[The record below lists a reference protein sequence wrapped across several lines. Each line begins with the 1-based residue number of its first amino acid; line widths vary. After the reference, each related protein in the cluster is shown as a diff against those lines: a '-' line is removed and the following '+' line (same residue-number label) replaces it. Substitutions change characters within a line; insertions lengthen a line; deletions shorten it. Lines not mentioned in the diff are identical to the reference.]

1 MATTDSTLTGKFLSS
16 VNEMQGEFIGKKPEY
31 GPGVLIQ
38 QFAFKSRKNL
48 IR

>member
-1 MATTDSTLTGKFLSS
+1 MVLSS

-38 QFAFKSRKNL
+38 ILRLRGVKT
-48 IR
+48 